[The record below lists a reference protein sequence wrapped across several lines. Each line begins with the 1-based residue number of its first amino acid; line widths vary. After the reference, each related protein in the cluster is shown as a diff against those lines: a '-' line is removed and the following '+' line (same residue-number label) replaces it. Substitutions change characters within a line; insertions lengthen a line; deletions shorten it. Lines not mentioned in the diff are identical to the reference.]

1 VTAECQR
8 QKILVVDDEADTRMF
23 LCNLLGTCGYDAV
36 AAAGGTEGFQKAKA
50 EPPDLII
57 LDIMMPREDGI
68 VMYRNLKLDPDLKTV
83 PVIVVSSIG
92 RKSFAVYRKSHN
104 LWEDPARSPIGAY
117 IEKPLEADE
126 LIRAVRRLT
135 APDSVSAR

>member
-1 VTAECQR
+1 
-8 QKILVVDDEADTRMF
+8 
-23 LCNLLGTCGYDAV
+23 
-36 AAAGGTEGFQKAKA
+36 
-50 EPPDLII
+50 
-57 LDIMMPREDGI
+57 MMPREDGI
-68 VMYRNLKLDPDLKTV
+68 AMYRNLKLDPGLKTV

-104 LWEDPARSPIGAY
+104 LWDDPARSPIGAY

-135 APDSVSAR
+135 APGPVSAG